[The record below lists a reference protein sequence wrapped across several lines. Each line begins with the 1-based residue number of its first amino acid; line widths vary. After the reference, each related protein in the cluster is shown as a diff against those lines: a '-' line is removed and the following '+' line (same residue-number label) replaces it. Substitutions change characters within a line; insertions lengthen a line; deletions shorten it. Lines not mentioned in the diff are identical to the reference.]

1 MKKLLV
7 HVGFLFLLSGCFS
20 SDSTMSLL
28 DEEVIAIGISES
40 KGFGGINED
49 ILILIDEQDEL
60 DTLMHIIE
68 TARKENEIKMTD
80 VQPEFDLLIEYSE
93 VDGTFPTHGL
103 HVIIGM
109 DGEKSILYY
118 IGDETAYVTSEEDTS
133 VMREM
138 LLND

>member
-1 MKKLLV
+1 
-7 HVGFLFLLSGCFS
+7 
-20 SDSTMSLL
+20 MSLL
-28 DEEVIAIGISES
+28 DEEVIAIGVSES
-40 KGFGGINED
+40 EGFGGINEE
-49 ILILIDEQDEL
+49 IMLFIDEQDEL
-60 DTLMHIIE
+60 DALIHIIE

-80 VQPEFDLLIEYSE
+80 VQPEFDLLVEYSE
-93 VDGTFPTHGL
+93 VDGMLPTHGL

-109 DGEKSILYY
+109 DGEKSIFYY